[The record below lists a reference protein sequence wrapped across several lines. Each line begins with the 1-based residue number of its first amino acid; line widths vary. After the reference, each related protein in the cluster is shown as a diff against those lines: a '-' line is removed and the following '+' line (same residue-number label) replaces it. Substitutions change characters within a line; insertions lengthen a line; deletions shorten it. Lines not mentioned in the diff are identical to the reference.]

1 MASITEIRKKI
12 PQDLLNSFYDI
23 FDIHT
28 VDKIL
33 YGFSEKKLTT
43 LRVNTL
49 KYDIKSL
56 MDYFKQINI
65 KFERVKWNEN
75 ALILK
80 NADERDLEKLNIYK
94 DGLIYLQNLSSMI
107 PPIILDPQEGEKIL
121 DVAAAPGSK
130 TTQMAAMMKNRGFIL
145 ANEVDKIR
153 AERLKYNLNL
163 QGVEIAEVR
172 VGKGERIGDE
182 YTEFFDKVLLD
193 VPCSGE
199 GIISIKDSKTYK
211 GWSLKEVEKLSRL
224 QKKLFESAY
233 KALKKGG
240 IIVYSTCTLNRKENE
255 EIIDWAI
262 NHFNIDILSIERL
275 DNNFLNGITT
285 GLNDEVKKCIR
296 VIPNDVYEGFF
307 VCKIKK
313 KD

>member
-1 MASITEIRKKI
+1 MASITEIRKKL
-12 PQDLLNSFYDI
+12 PEDMLNSFYNI

-56 MDYFKQINI
+56 MDYFKGINI

-75 ALILK
+75 AFVLK
-80 NADERDLEKLNIYK
+80 NADEKDIEKLNIFK

-107 PPIILDPQEGEKIL
+107 PPIVLDPKEGEKIL

-130 TTQMAAMMKNRGFIL
+130 TTQMAAMMKNMGFIL
-145 ANEVDKIR
+145 ANEADKIR

-172 VGKGERIGDE
+172 VGKGEKIGDE
-182 YTEFFDKVLLD
+182 YPEFFDKVLLD

-199 GIISIKDSKTYK
+199 GIIYIKDAKTYR

-240 IIVYSTCTLNRKENE
+240 IMVYSTCTLNRKENE
-255 EIIDWAI
+255 EIIDWVL
-262 NHFNIDILSIERL
+262 NNFNIKILPIEKF
-275 DNNFLNGITT
+275 DNNFLSGISDS
-285 GLNDEVKKCIR
+285 LNDEVKKCIR
-296 VIPNDVYEGFF
+296 VIPNKVYEGFF
-307 VCKIKK
+307 VCKLQKK
-313 KD
+313 G

>member
-33 YGFSEKKLTT
+33 YGISNKKLTT

-56 MDYFKQINI
+56 MDFFKEVNI

-80 NADERDLEKLNIYK
+80 NADERDLEKLNIFK
-94 DGLIYLQNLSSMI
+94 EGQIYLQNLSSMI
-107 PPIILDPQEGEKIL
+107 PPIILDPKEGEKVL

-130 TTQMAAMMKNRGFIL
+130 TTQMAAMMKNMGFIL
-145 ANEVDKIR
+145 ANEADKIR
-153 AERLKYNLNL
+153 AERLKYNLKL

-172 VGKGERIGDE
+172 VGKGEKIGEE
-182 YTEFFDKVLLD
+182 YPEFFDKVLLD

-199 GIISIKDSKTYK
+199 GIISIKDPKTYR
-211 GWSLKEVEKLSRL
+211 GWSLKEVERLSRL

-240 IIVYSTCTLNRKENE
+240 IMVYSTCTLNRKENE
-255 EIIDWAI
+255 EIIDWALNNFDI
-262 NHFNIDILSIERL
+262 KIMNIDRL
-275 DNNFLNGITT
+275 DNNFLNGIDI
-285 GLNDEVKKCIR
+285 GLSDEVKKCIR
-296 VIPNDVYEGFF
+296 VIPNEVYEGFF